1 MGKRGPRP
9 TPTAI
14 KLARGAARSTNKNEP
29 QPPTDGIVMPS
40 HLDGVAAEKWQQ
52 LLPMLVATKV
62 MTRADVDALARYCD
76 LAAWWLKTRETL
88 REHGDAYSV
97 VNDAG
102 QVKYHAQRPE
112 VAIAHKLSQ
121 QLRSLEQDFG
131 LNPSAR
137 TSLKVEP
144 IAGDS
149 EVEDILFGG

>member
-14 KLARGAARSTNKNEP
+14 KLARGTARNAKGGEP
-29 QPPTDGIVMPS
+29 KPPTDGIVMPS
-40 HLDGVAAEKWQQ
+40 HLDGVAAAKWQQ
-52 LLPMLVATKV
+52 LLPMLLAAKV

-76 LAAWWLKTRETL
+76 LAAWWLRTRETL
-88 REHGDAYSV
+88 REHGDSYPV

-112 VAIAHKLSQ
+112 VAICHKLSQ

-137 TSLKVEP
+137 SSLKVEP
-144 IAGDS
+144 AADDS
-149 EVEDILFGG
+149 DAETILFG